1 MVYIVPLEW
10 SFQSEEVCHLAN
22 TKSAIKAIRVS
33 EKRRQ
38 RNRAMRSLMRSTIR
52 KAQATLADG
61 QAGNSAQTV
70 LQAISVIDRSAGKG
84 VIHPN
89 QAARRKSRLMK
100 KLNALQA

>member
-1 MVYIVPLEW
+1 MVYIVSLEW

-38 RNRAMRSLMRSTIR
+38 RNKATRSLMRSTIR
-52 KAQATLADG
+52 KAQATLAGG
-61 QAGNSAQTV
+61 QSDSSAQTV
-70 LQAISVIDRSAGKG
+70 LQAIRVIDRSAGKG

-100 KLNALQA
+100 KLKALQA